1 MYEYVELYMG
11 KFMKVNDF
19 FEVILI
25 GILIFCFVFFFL
37 CDKLSEF
44 IFGVCCILKKF
55 VLRMVVNRRVKDD
68 KNDVCVL

>member
-25 GILIFCFVFFFL
+25 GMLIFCFVFFF
-37 CDKLSEF
+37 F
-44 IFGVCCILKKF
+44 
-55 VLRMVVNRRVKDD
+55 M
-68 KNDVCVL
+68 